1 MSVRLGF
8 FVDPA
13 CLWSWLTSRWLVQV
27 APQRDLDIQ
36 WRSYSLLLRD
46 GTRDSRIGRWRP
58 APHPTGPSG

>member
-27 APQRDLDIQ
+27 APRRNLDLQ
-36 WRSYSLLLRD
+36 WRTYSLLLRD
-46 GTRDSRIGRWRP
+46 GSQGLQD
-58 APHPTGPSG
+58 